1 MKKIELIELGLHE
14 VLRQCHVIDGVMT
27 ECIHGSNIQEA
38 KGIGRDRF
46 LDKLV
51 YNHQELLDEVHTK
64 VIELLDLCGEYM
76 NNSGMTDGVEAAIS
90 KVVYDLVYERKTEK
104 DYE

>member
-1 MKKIELIELGLHE
+1 MTKIELIELGLHE
-14 VLRQCHVIDGVMT
+14 VLRQCHVIDSVMN
-27 ECIHGSNIQEA
+27 ECTHVNNIRAA
-38 KGIGRDRF
+38 KGTGRDKT

-90 KVVYDLVYERKTEK
+90 EVVYDLVYERKTEK